1 MATDDAVSTRTHPE
15 SEPDPIRTETG
26 PYRKETEAKRLDR
39 NMAELLQEL
48 RVAQTG
54 VQILFAFLLTLAFQ
68 QRFTEVDTFG
78 RAVYVTAL
86 VCALLSSGFLIAPVG
101 YHRLV
106 FRQAMKAEVVS
117 VSNWFALAGLV
128 WLSLA
133 LGGALTVILDV
144 MFSKDVAMIG
154 GIVALTFLAVLWFL
168 IPWVRVRAKQ
178 EESGG

>member
-1 MATDDAVSTRTHPE
+1 MTTEHNPALNERELGNPPRNETHAE
-15 SEPDPIRTETG
+15 
-26 PYRKETEAKRLDR
+26 RLDR

-68 QRFTEVDTFG
+68 QRFTEVDQFG
-78 RAVYVTAL
+78 RAVYVGAL

-106 FRQAMKAEVVS
+106 FRRSMKDEVVRIAN
-117 VSNWFALAGLV
+117 VFALAGLV

-144 MFSKDVAMIG
+144 MFSKEVAMAG
-154 GIVALTFLAVLWFL
+154 GIAALVFLSVLWFA
-168 IPWVRVRAKQ
+168 IPWVRVRAKRGD
-178 EESGG
+178 SGAEGR